1 MEKLQWFKFC
11 PSDYMMGKIQR
22 CPEITQARFIRL
34 CCLYWNKECNL
45 NITDTIIEI
54 DQEHFDILISKKI
67 ISSNEEHIFI
77 DFLDEQMISIT
88 ETSKDKSKAAKVRW
102 AKYNEE
108 KNNADAMH
116 VHTDAMHVHTDAMQN
131 DAEERRGEKRREE
144 NNYKADVIDFDA
156 LILFINK
163 TFGRSFKKVSPTVK
177 AKYNARLKEGFTK
190 EDFKTAMTNCSK
202 LQFHID
208 NNFQYCTP
216 EYFSRSEILDKYS
229 DVTKQEEEKI
239 FDPRVEAMKQALALS
254 NSQAQ

>member
-1 MEKLQWFKFC
+1 MEKLQWFKFS

-67 ISSNEEHIFI
+67 ITSNEEHIFI

-88 ETSKDKSKAAKVRW
+88 ETSKDKSKAAKIRW

-116 VHTDAMHVHTDAMQN
+116 VHTDAMQN
-131 DAEERRGEKRREE
+131 DAEKRREE
-144 NNYKADVIDFDA
+144 ERRINIPTAFNFRSA
-156 LILFINK
+156 LLSFGFNSDLVDEWLRVRKNK
-163 TFGRSFKKVSPTVK
+163 KLTNTETAFKKFIKQVEI
-177 AKYNARLKEGFTK
+177 NG
-190 EDFKTAMTNCSK
+190 
-202 LQFHID
+202 
-208 NNFQYCTP
+208 NNKN
-216 EYFSRSEILDKYS
+216 EILEKCIEKSWGGFEADWYKKE
-229 DVTKQEEEKI
+229 TNEGKI
-239 FDPRVEAMKQALALS
+239 FDPLVEAMKLELQRS
-254 NSQAQ
+254 NSRNQ

>member
-1 MEKLQWFKFC
+1 MNVSKRKAFNFFLSYYETGNELNDKDRLQFYDAILKKQFENIDTELSGMAKFAYISQKHSIYSQTKGYFDKTKDPMFDPTVGGTQGGMVAPTVQVQEK
-11 PSDYMMGKIQR
+11 
-22 CPEITQARFIRL
+22 E
-34 CCLYWNKECNL
+34 KE
-45 NITDTIIEI
+45 
-54 DQEHFDILISKKI
+54 QV
-67 ISSNEEHIFI
+67 
-77 DFLDEQMISIT
+77 Q
-88 ETSKDKSKAAKVRW
+88 
-102 AKYNEE
+102 
-108 KNNADAMH
+108 H
-116 VHTDAMHVHTDAMQN
+116 V
-131 DAEERRGEKRREE
+131 
-144 NNYKADVIDFDA
+144 KADIIDFDA

-177 AKYNARLKEGFTK
+177 SKYNARLKEGFTK

-254 NSQAQ
+254 NSRNQ